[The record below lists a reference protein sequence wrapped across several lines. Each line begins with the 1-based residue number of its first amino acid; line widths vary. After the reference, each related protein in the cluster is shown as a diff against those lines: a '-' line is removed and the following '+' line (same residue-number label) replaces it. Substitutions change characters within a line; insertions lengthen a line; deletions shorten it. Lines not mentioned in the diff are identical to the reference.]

1 MLVWE
6 ISHIAGSADGDTFD
20 DAAFE
25 EDDELEGDE
34 TELKDEDWEEDDEEY
49 EEYEE
54 YEEKGER
61 RPFHP
66 RREDQD

>member
-1 MLVWE
+1 MLPWE
-6 ISHIAGSADGDTFD
+6 ISPIASSADDDTFD

-49 EEYEE
+49 EEYD
-54 YEEKGER
+54 EKGER